1 MADTVI
7 DAARRHW

>member
-7 DAARRHW
+7 